1 MSFTH
6 CIVAIVAEL
15 KAEAVRIESETE
27 LECQVEAREAEVS
40 FIREQNELEIEKAK
54 ALTQVEVCAC
64 NSGFHSKYLRSE
76 TILVAMVV
84 YMCAIALCVHMT
96 KHTVDC

>member
-1 MSFTH
+1 MYLSY
-6 CIVAIVAEL
+6 IN
-15 KAEAVRIESETE
+15 
-27 LECQVEAREAEVS
+27 ECMIHNS

-76 TILVAMVV
+76 TILVVNAT
-84 YMCAIALCVHMT
+84 LH
-96 KHTVDC
+96 